1 MVPAG
6 FRALTAAA
14 SLGVRVKKSL
24 SNRDVERIAL
34 NANLST
40 EQVRAA
46 LAMRN
51 DVVEELHARVA
62 DSAQQL
68 NYSITLRD
76 RVAMAAGTSIAT
88 VNRAYRPDARHLV
101 RPEVLRAIE
110 REAARLGYQPDPVAQ
125 SRRSSQGSVVA
136 ICPDIRHLASAY
148 HMSLIRNLSEAVSA
162 RGLTPVIAPIPAE
175 WQLPDIAQSSVT
187 GLVILWEGPRTN
199 QQVAALRAANR
210 EAVLI
215 GYHEQL
221 PSVAPDWVEAYEQ
234 LTHRAL
240 AQSYTRLHLGY
251 FAENCWPAGARLEGV
266 ARALSGHRCPEIRLW
281 ISPTLDVQQTAQ
293 QLHRRGLPGA
303 AQLLTHLHTT
313 RDALERRPPLEQ
325 REVVQELYQ
334 TLIGSGPHV
343 RVALLGHSDA
353 VLRALMALCA
363 QSPHPLRIG
372 QNVGLAGHDNLDLLG
387 EPGQRLTT
395 IDYSLPAM
403 ADQVL
408 SYSGSFRRVQA
419 QVIIGESL

>member
-1 MVPAG
+1 M
-6 FRALTAAA
+6 
-14 SLGVRVKKSL
+14 KKSL

-148 HMSLIRNLSEAVSA
+148 HMSLIRTLSEAVSA
-162 RGLTPVIAPIPAE
+162 RGMTPVIAPIPAE
-175 WQLPDIAQSSVT
+175 WQLPDITQSSVT

-221 PSVAPDWVEAYEQ
+221 HSVAPDWVEAYEQ

-240 AQSYTRLHLGY
+240 DQSYTKLHLGY
-251 FAENCWPAGARLEGV
+251 FTEGCWSASARLEGV
-266 ARALSGHRCPEIRLW
+266 ARALTGRTTPQICLW
-281 ISPTLDVQQTAQ
+281 ISPTLDVLRATE
-293 QLHRRGLPGA
+293 QLEERGLPGA
-303 AQLLTHLHTT
+303 AQLLTHLNRT
-313 RDALERRPPLEQ
+313 RGAIERRPPLEQ
-325 REVVQELYQ
+325 REIVRELHQ
-334 TLIGSGPHV
+334 ALLNGDPHA

-353 VLRALMALCA
+353 VLRGLMTLCA
-363 QSPHPLRIG
+363 QSPDSLRIG
-372 QNVGLAGHDNLDLLG
+372 QNVGLAGHDNLALLSD
-387 EPGQRLTT
+387 QHRQLTT

-403 ADQVL
+403 AEQVL
-408 SYSGSFRRVQA
+408 SCAGPFRSFRRVQA